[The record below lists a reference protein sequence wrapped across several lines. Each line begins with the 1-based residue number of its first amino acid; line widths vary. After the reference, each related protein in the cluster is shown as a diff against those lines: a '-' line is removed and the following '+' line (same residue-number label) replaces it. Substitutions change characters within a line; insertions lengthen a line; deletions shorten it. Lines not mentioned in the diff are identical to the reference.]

1 MAEVRRSLPATL
13 AELKA
18 IVEVFAESLEE
29 EEVTNATRGIM
40 KRARACRAVGGAA
53 FEYKLKKNPEVFGG
67 NRGGIMKCPI
77 ISYRKLVRDPENICI
92 G

>member
-53 FEYKLKKNPEVFGG
+53 FE
-67 NRGGIMKCPI
+67 
-77 ISYRKLVRDPENICI
+77 
-92 G
+92 